1 MVFSVFYVYQSI
13 ILVMLYH
20 ALPWLNYVCKGQIHG
35 YLKLIESVTPSPKP
49 LINRR
54 QFPIT
59 PVEKRIKWMYL
70 CSKNYAIPN
79 NVGDA
84 FHGFKEPIIT
94 FFQCSFLLVSAIQ

>member
-1 MVFSVFYVYQSI
+1 MVFSVVYVYQSI

-35 YLKLIESVTPSPKP
+35 YLKLIESVTPSPNLWQKT
-49 LINRR
+49 I
-54 QFPIT
+54 
-59 PVEKRIKWMYL
+59 PVEKKNKMDVL
-70 CSKNYAIPN
+70 QLKNYAMPN

-84 FHGFKEPIIT
+84 FHGYKEPIIT